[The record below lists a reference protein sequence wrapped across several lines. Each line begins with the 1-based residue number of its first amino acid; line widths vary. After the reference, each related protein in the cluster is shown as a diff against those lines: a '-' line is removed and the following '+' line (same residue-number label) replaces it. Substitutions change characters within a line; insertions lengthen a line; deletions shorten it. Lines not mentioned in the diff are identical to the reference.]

1 MKLYRGSVHLSRLV
15 DSDIFLHLVGRVGL
29 LNGRDWFRVC
39 RSDSLI
45 GALWVY
51 LTGEG
56 GRRVGGEEKGRD
68 YMASSYTLWKEFSKE
83 NKTVNKRSSLMY
95 VVAGRQSY

>member
-56 GRRVGGEEKGRD
+56 GRRVGGE
-68 YMASSYTLWKEFSKE
+68 
-83 NKTVNKRSSLMY
+83 KRGETIWLLILCGKSSL
-95 VVAGRQSY
+95 RKIK

>member
-56 GRRVGGEEKGRD
+56 GRRAEKKRGETIWLLHILCG
-68 YMASSYTLWKEFSKE
+68 
-83 NKTVNKRSSLMY
+83 NSSL
-95 VVAGRQSY
+95 RKIKL

>member
-1 MKLYRGSVHLSRLV
+1 MILYRGSVHLSWLV

-56 GRRVGGEEKGRD
+56 ANSEIVH
-68 YMASSYTLWKEFSKE
+68 
-83 NKTVNKRSSLMY
+83 RS
-95 VVAGRQSY
+95 